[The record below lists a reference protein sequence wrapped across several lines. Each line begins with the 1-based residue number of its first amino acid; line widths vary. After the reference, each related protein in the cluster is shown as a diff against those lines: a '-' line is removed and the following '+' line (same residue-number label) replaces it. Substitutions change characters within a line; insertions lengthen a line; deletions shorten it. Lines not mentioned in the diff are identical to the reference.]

1 MKIKSLKVQ
10 NHYLFKDNEIK
21 FFNENNEM
29 LKTVVLAGINGSG
42 KTTFLKAIVNIL
54 TDKNNQEDT
63 KVMLDID
70 ENEEVYLKNLFNV
83 VIENNKYFN
92 ISKPTLYRFE
102 PSSLNYGEK
111 EKPRLVFLPTEIN
124 FSNLEVKTRNYKSEN
139 NFYCL
144 IDQNIINDVPSYLVS
159 LVNTE
164 IFKYEDLPIK
174 EAIKKI
180 CDEINSIFNLL
191 DMDIEMIGVNKNSD
205 NMPLFKNKFGIEFDI
220 NSLSSGEKQLFLRAM
235 TLKMLDINNSV
246 ILIDEPEISL
256 HPKWQQKIVK
266 VYEGIGENNQ
276 IIIATH
282 SPHIVSSVKSE
293 SLKLLV
299 KADNGIEILQ
309 GEEINGSYGYPV
321 ERVLTE
327 LMGLETPRDSEVQNM
342 IKTLQNLV
350 RDNKYET
357 VEFKALYSEVKGLLG
372 SLDEDI
378 ILLDMG
384 IVRRKGETNAKNKQS
399 SWTRFSQIL

>member
-1 MKIKSLKVQ
+1 MKIKSLKIQ
-10 NHYLFKDNEIK
+10 NHFLFKDNEIK
-21 FFNENNEM
+21 FFNENNEI
-29 LKTVVLAGINGSG
+29 LKTIVLAGINGSG
-42 KTTFLKAIVNIL
+42 KTTLLKLLLSVL
-54 TDKNNQEDT
+54 TDKNNQENAII
-63 KVMLDID
+63 MLDVD
-70 ENEEVYLKNLFNV
+70 ENEKNYLKKIFHVEIGND
-83 VIENNKYFN
+83 KYFN
-92 ISKPTLYRFE
+92 VSKPVSYRFE
-102 PSSLNYGEK
+102 SFLLNIEEK
-111 EKPRLVFLPTEIN
+111 YKPRLVFLPTEIN
-124 FSNLEVKTRNYKSEN
+124 FSNLEVKTRNYKTEG
-139 NFYCL
+139 NFYYL
-144 IDQNIINDVPSYLVS
+144 IDQNKVNDVPSYLVS
-159 LVNTE
+159 LVNSE
-164 IFKYEDLPIK
+164 VYKYEDLTIK

-180 CDEINSIFNLL
+180 CDEINAIFYLL
-191 DMDIEMIGVNKNSD
+191 DLDIEMIGVNKDSN
-205 NMPLFKNKFGIEFDI
+205 NMPLFKNKFGAEFDI

-256 HPKWQQKIVK
+256 HPKWQQKIVR

-299 KADNGIEILQ
+299 KADEGIEVLQ

-327 LMGLETPRDSEVQNM
+327 LMGVETPRDSEVQNM
-342 IKTLQNLV
+342 IKTLQGLV

-357 VEFKALYSEVKGLLG
+357 EEFKVLYSEVKGLLG

-384 IVRRKGETNAKNKQS
+384 IARRKGEANVKNK
-399 SWTRFSQIL
+399 

>member
-63 KVMLDID
+63 KIMLDID

-205 NMPLFKNKFGIEFDI
+205 NMPLFKNKFGTEFDI

-384 IVRRKGETNAKNKQS
+384 IARRKGEANAKNKQS
-399 SWTRFSQIL
+399 S

>member
-42 KTTFLKAIVNIL
+42 KTTFLKAIVNVL

-205 NMPLFKNKFGIEFDI
+205 NMPLFKNKFGTEFDI

-384 IVRRKGETNAKNKQS
+384 IARRKGEANAKNKQS
-399 SWTRFSQIL
+399 S

>member
-1 MKIKSLKVQ
+1 M
-10 NHYLFKDNEIK
+10 
-21 FFNENNEM
+21 
-29 LKTVVLAGINGSG
+29 
-42 KTTFLKAIVNIL
+42 
-54 TDKNNQEDT
+54 
-63 KVMLDID
+63 
-70 ENEEVYLKNLFNV
+70 
-83 VIENNKYFN
+83 
-92 ISKPTLYRFE
+92 
-102 PSSLNYGEK
+102 
-111 EKPRLVFLPTEIN
+111 PTEIN
-124 FSNLEVKTRNYKSEN
+124 FSNLEVKTRNYTPTEN
-139 NFYCL
+139 FSFY
-144 IDQNIINDVPSYLVS
+144 IDQDKINDVPSYLVS

-191 DMDIEMIGVNKNSD
+191 DMDIEMVGVNKDSN
-205 NMPLFKNKFGIEFDI
+205 NMPLFKNKFGAEFDI

-235 TLKMLDINNSV
+235 TLKMLNINNSV

-321 ERVLTE
+321 ERVLIE
-327 LMGLETPRDSEVQNM
+327 LMGVEIPRDSEVQNM

-357 VEFKALYSEVKGLLG
+357 EEFRVLYSEVKGLLG

-384 IVRRKGETNAKNKQS
+384 IARRKGEANAKNK
-399 SWTRFSQIL
+399 

>member
-1 MKIKSLKVQ
+1 MKIKSLKIQ
-10 NHYLFKDNEIK
+10 NHYLFKDNEIR

-42 KTTFLKAIVNIL
+42 KTTLLKLIYNVLLSETNGQ
-54 TDKNNQEDT
+54 DSE
-63 KVMLDID
+63 VMLDID
-70 ENEEVYLKNLFNV
+70 GEEEELIKRTLGGMLEDNE
-83 VIENNKYFN
+83 YFN
-92 ISKPTLYRFE
+92 IAKI
-102 PSSLNYGEK
+102 EK
-111 EKPRLVFLPTEIN
+111 MLFTHYEWKREKKQIPRIVFLPTEIN
-124 FSNLEVKTRNYKSEN
+124 FTNLEVKTRNYIPTEN
-139 NFYCL
+139 FSFY
-144 IDQNIINDVPSYLVS
+144 IDQNKINDVPSYLVS
-159 LVNTE
+159 MINTE

-174 EAIKKI
+174 EAVKKV

-191 DMDIEMIGVNKNSD
+191 DIDIEMVGINKDSN
-205 NMPLFKNKFGIEFDI
+205 NMPLFKNRFGAEFDI

-299 KADNGIEILQ
+299 KADEGIEILQ

-327 LMGLETPRDSEVQNM
+327 LMGVETPRDSEVQKK
-342 IKTLQNLV
+342 IKNLQDLV
-350 RDNKYET
+350 RDNKYQTE
-357 VEFKALYSEVKGLLG
+357 EFKALYSEVKGLLG

-378 ILLDMG
+378 ILIDMG
-384 IVRRKGETNAKNKQS
+384 IARRKGEANAKNK
-399 SWTRFSQIL
+399 

>member
-1 MKIKSLKVQ
+1 
-10 NHYLFKDNEIK
+10 
-21 FFNENNEM
+21 M
-29 LKTVVLAGINGSG
+29 LL
-42 KTTFLKAIVNIL
+42 
-54 TDKNNQEDT
+54 
-63 KVMLDID
+63 
-70 ENEEVYLKNLFNV
+70 
-83 VIENNKYFN
+83 
-92 ISKPTLYRFE
+92 
-102 PSSLNYGEK
+102 
-111 EKPRLVFLPTEIN
+111 EIN
-124 FSNLEVKTRNYKSEN
+124 FSNLEVKTRNYRHTEN
-139 NFYCL
+139 FSFY
-144 IDQNIINDVPSYLVS
+144 IDQDKINDVPSYLVS

-191 DMDIEMIGVNKNSD
+191 DMDIEMVGVNKDSN
-205 NMPLFKNKFGIEFDI
+205 NMPLFKNKFGAEFDL

-235 TLKMLDINNSV
+235 TLKMLNINNSV

-399 SWTRFSQIL
+399 S

>member
-42 KTTFLKAIVNIL
+42 KTTFLKAIVNVL

-83 VIENNKYFN
+83 VIENDKYFN

-205 NMPLFKNKFGIEFDI
+205 NMPLFKNKFGTEFDI

-399 SWTRFSQIL
+399 S

>member
-42 KTTFLKAIVNIL
+42 KTTFLKAIVNVL

-83 VIENNKYFN
+83 VIENDKYFN

-205 NMPLFKNKFGIEFDI
+205 NMPLFKNKFGTEFDI

-256 HPKWQQKIVK
+256 HPKWQQNIVK
-266 VYEGIGENNQ
+266 IYEGIGENNQ

-399 SWTRFSQIL
+399 S

>member
-42 KTTFLKAIVNIL
+42 KTTFLKAIVNVL

-83 VIENNKYFN
+83 VIENDKYFN

-144 IDQNIINDVPSYLVS
+144 IDQNIINGVPSYLVS

-384 IVRRKGETNAKNKQS
+384 IARRKGEANAKNKQS
-399 SWTRFSQIL
+399 S

>member
-42 KTTFLKAIVNIL
+42 KTTFLKAIVNVL

-70 ENEEVYLKNLFNV
+70 ENEE
-83 VIENNKYFN
+83 
-92 ISKPTLYRFE
+92 PTLYRFE

-384 IVRRKGETNAKNKQS
+384 IARRKGEANAKNKQS
-399 SWTRFSQIL
+399 S

>member
-1 MKIKSLKVQ
+1 MKIKSLKIQ

-42 KTTFLKAIVNIL
+42 KTTFLKAIVNVL

-83 VIENNKYFN
+83 VIENDKYFN

-384 IVRRKGETNAKNKQS
+384 IARRKGEANAKNK
-399 SWTRFSQIL
+399 

>member
-63 KVMLDID
+63 KIMLDID

-205 NMPLFKNKFGIEFDI
+205 NMPLFKNKFGTEFDI

-399 SWTRFSQIL
+399 S

>member
-1 MKIKSLKVQ
+1 MKIKSLKIQ
-10 NHYLFKDNEIK
+10 NHFLFKDNEIK
-21 FFNENNEM
+21 FFNENNEI
-29 LKTVVLAGINGSG
+29 LKTIVLAGINGSG
-42 KTTFLKAIVNIL
+42 KTTLLKLLLSVL
-54 TDKNNQEDT
+54 TDKNNQENAII
-63 KVMLDID
+63 MLDVD
-70 ENEEVYLKNLFNV
+70 ENEKNYLKKIFHVEIGND
-83 VIENNKYFN
+83 KYFN
-92 ISKPTLYRFE
+92 VSKPVSYRFE
-102 PSSLNYGEK
+102 SFLLNIEEK
-111 EKPRLVFLPTEIN
+111 YKPRLVFLPTEIN
-124 FSNLEVKTRNYKSEN
+124 FSNLEVKTRNYKTEG
-139 NFYCL
+139 NFYYL
-144 IDQNIINDVPSYLVS
+144 IDQNKVNDVPSYLVS
-159 LVNTE
+159 LVNSE
-164 IFKYEDLPIK
+164 VYKYEDLTIK

-180 CDEINSIFNLL
+180 CDEINAIFYLL
-191 DMDIEMIGVNKNSD
+191 DLDIEMIGVNKDSN
-205 NMPLFKNKFGIEFDI
+205 NMPLFKNKFGAEFDI

-235 TLKMLDINNSV
+235 TLKMLNINNSV

-299 KADNGIEILQ
+299 KSDNGIEVLQ
-309 GEEINGSYGYPV
+309 SEEINGSYGYPV

-327 LMGLETPRDSEVQNM
+327 LMGVETPRDSEVQNM
-342 IKTLQNLV
+342 IKTLQGLV

-357 VEFKALYSEVKGLLG
+357 EEFKVLYSEVKGLLG

-384 IVRRKGETNAKNKQS
+384 IARRKGEANVKNK
-399 SWTRFSQIL
+399 

>member
-63 KVMLDID
+63 KIMLDID

-83 VIENNKYFN
+83 VIENDKYFN

-299 KADNGIEILQ
+299 KSDEGIEVLQ

-327 LMGLETPRDSEVQNM
+327 LMGVETPRDSEVQTM
-342 IKTLQNLV
+342 IKTLQDLV

-357 VEFKALYSEVKGLLG
+357 EEFKALYSEVKGLLG

-384 IVRRKGETNAKNKQS
+384 IARRKGEANAKNK
-399 SWTRFSQIL
+399 

>member
-1 MKIKSLKVQ
+1 MKIKSLKIQ
-10 NHYLFKDNEIK
+10 NHFLFKDNEIK

-29 LKTVVLAGINGSG
+29 LKTIVLAGINGSG
-42 KTTFLKAIVNIL
+42 KTTLLKLLLSVL
-54 TDKNNQEDT
+54 TDKNNQENAII
-63 KVMLDID
+63 MLDVD
-70 ENEEVYLKNLFNV
+70 ENEKNYLKKIFHVEIGND
-83 VIENNKYFN
+83 KYFN
-92 ISKPTLYRFE
+92 VSKPVSYRFE
-102 PSSLNYGEK
+102 SFLLNIEEK
-111 EKPRLVFLPTEIN
+111 YKPRLVFLPTEIN
-124 FSNLEVKTRNYKSEN
+124 FSNLEVKTRNYKTES
-139 NFYCL
+139 NFYYL
-144 IDQNIINDVPSYLVS
+144 IDQNKVNDVPSYLVS
-159 LVNTE
+159 LVNSE
-164 IFKYEDLPIK
+164 VYKYEDLTIK

-180 CDEINSIFNLL
+180 CDEINAIFYLL
-191 DMDIEMIGVNKNSD
+191 DLDIEMIGVNKDSN
-205 NMPLFKNKFGIEFDI
+205 NMPLFKNKFGAEFDI

-299 KADNGIEILQ
+299 KADEGIEVLQ
-309 GEEINGSYGYPV
+309 SEEINGSYGYPV

-327 LMGLETPRDSEVQNM
+327 LMGVETPRDSEVQNM
-342 IKTLQNLV
+342 IKTLQGLV

-357 VEFKALYSEVKGLLG
+357 EEFKVLYSEVKGLLG

-384 IVRRKGETNAKNKQS
+384 IARRKGEANAKN
-399 SWTRFSQIL
+399 R

>member
-42 KTTFLKAIVNIL
+42 KTTFLKAIVNVL

-205 NMPLFKNKFGIEFDI
+205 NMPLFKNKFGTEFDI

-399 SWTRFSQIL
+399 S

>member
-21 FFNENNEM
+21 FFNENNEI

-63 KVMLDID
+63 KIMLDID

-92 ISKPTLYRFE
+92 MSKPTLYRFE

-205 NMPLFKNKFGIEFDI
+205 NMPLFKNKFGTEFDI

-384 IVRRKGETNAKNKQS
+384 IARRKGEANAKNKQS
-399 SWTRFSQIL
+399 S

>member
-42 KTTFLKAIVNIL
+42 KTTFLKAIVNVL

-83 VIENNKYFN
+83 VIENDKYFN

-384 IVRRKGETNAKNKQS
+384 IARRKGEANAKNKQS
-399 SWTRFSQIL
+399 S

>member
-1 MKIKSLKVQ
+1 MQFS
-10 NHYLFKDNEIK
+10 DNEIK

-42 KTTFLKAIVNIL
+42 KTTFLKTIVNVL
-54 TDKNNQEDT
+54 TDKNNQENT
-63 KVMLDID
+63 QIMLDIG
-70 ENEEVYLKNLFNV
+70 ENEEAYLKNQFNV
-83 VIENNKYFN
+83 VIENDKYFN
-92 ISKPTLYRFE
+92 VSKPALYRFE
-102 PSSLNYGEK
+102 PFSLNYQEK

-124 FSNLEVKTRNYKSEN
+124 FNNLEVKLDNEISNE
-139 NFYCL
+139 NFY
-144 IDQNIINDVPSYLVS
+144 IYINDEIINKVPSSIVE
-159 LVNTE
+159 TIQRD
-164 IFKYEDLPIK
+164 IFKHEDLTIK
-174 EAIKKI
+174 EAINKV
-180 CDEINSIFNLL
+180 CDEINSMFNF
-191 DMDIEMIGVNKNSD
+191 MDIDVEMIGTTKEGKVL
-205 NMPLFKNKFGIEFDI
+205 PLFKNKFGAEFDI

-266 VYEGIGENNQ
+266 VYESIGENNQ

-299 KADNGIEILQ
+299 KSDEGIEILQ

-327 LMGLETPRDSEVQNM
+327 LMGVETPRDAEVQNM
-342 IKTLQNLV
+342 IKTLQDLV
-350 RDNKYET
+350 RDNNYDTE
-357 VEFKALYSEVKGLLG
+357 EFKALYSEVKGLLG

-384 IVRRKGETNAKNKQS
+384 IARRKGEANAKNK
-399 SWTRFSQIL
+399 

>member
-1 MKIKSLKVQ
+1 MKIKSLKIQ
-10 NHYLFKDNEIK
+10 NHYLFKDNEIR

-42 KTTFLKAIVNIL
+42 KTTLLKLIYNVLLSETNGQDSEI
-54 TDKNNQEDT
+54 
-63 KVMLDID
+63 MLDID
-70 ENEEVYLKNLFNV
+70 GEEEELIKRTLGGMLEDNE
-83 VIENNKYFN
+83 YFN
-92 ISKPTLYRFE
+92 IAKI
-102 PSSLNYGEK
+102 EK
-111 EKPRLVFLPTEIN
+111 MLFTHYEWKREKKQIPRIVFLPTEIN
-124 FSNLEVKTRNYKSEN
+124 FTNLEVKTRNYIPTEN
-139 NFYCL
+139 FSFY
-144 IDQNIINDVPSYLVS
+144 IDQNKINDVPSYLVS
-159 LVNTE
+159 MVNTE

-174 EAIKKI
+174 EAVKKV
-180 CDEINSIFNLL
+180 CEEINSIFNLL
-191 DMDIEMIGVNKNSD
+191 DIDIEMVGVNKDSN
-205 NMPLFKNKFGIEFDI
+205 NMPLFKNRFGAEFDI

-299 KADNGIEILQ
+299 KADEGIEILQ

-327 LMGLETPRDSEVQNM
+327 LMGVETPRDFEVQNM
-342 IKTLQNLV
+342 IKTLQDLV
-350 RDNKYET
+350 RDNKYQTE
-357 VEFKALYSEVKGLLG
+357 EFKVLYSEVKGLLG

-384 IVRRKGETNAKNKQS
+384 IARRKGEANAKNKV
-399 SWTRFSQIL
+399 I

>member
-42 KTTFLKAIVNIL
+42 KTTFLKAIVNVL

-83 VIENNKYFN
+83 VIENDKYFN

-299 KADNGIEILQ
+299 KADKGIEILQ

-399 SWTRFSQIL
+399 S

>member
-42 KTTFLKAIVNIL
+42 KTTFLKAIVNVL

-83 VIENNKYFN
+83 VIENDKYFN

-205 NMPLFKNKFGIEFDI
+205 NMPLFKNKFGTEFDI

-384 IVRRKGETNAKNKQS
+384 IARRKGEANAKNKQS
-399 SWTRFSQIL
+399 S

>member
-63 KVMLDID
+63 KIMLDID

-83 VIENNKYFN
+83 VIENDKYFN

-205 NMPLFKNKFGIEFDI
+205 NMPLFKNKFGTEFDI

-399 SWTRFSQIL
+399 S

>member
-42 KTTFLKAIVNIL
+42 KTTFLKAIVNVL

-83 VIENNKYFN
+83 VIENDKYFN

-235 TLKMLDINNSV
+235 TLKMLNINNSV

-357 VEFKALYSEVKGLLG
+357 EEFKVLYSEVKGLLG

-384 IVRRKGETNAKNKQS
+384 IARRKGEANAKNK
-399 SWTRFSQIL
+399 

>member
-1 MKIKSLKVQ
+1 MKIKSLKIQ
-10 NHYLFKDNEIK
+10 NHYLFKDTEVK

-42 KTTFLKAIVNIL
+42 KTTLLSLIYNVFLSEINGQDSEI
-54 TDKNNQEDT
+54 
-63 KVMLDID
+63 MLDID
-70 ENEEVYLKNLFNV
+70 NEEKELIKRTLGGKLEANEYFNV
-83 VIENNKYFN
+83 AKIDKMLFTPYEWSRDRKQ
-92 ISKPTLYRFE
+92 I
-102 PSSLNYGEK
+102 
-111 EKPRLVFLPTEIN
+111 PRIVFLPTEIN
-124 FSNLEVKTRNYKSEN
+124 FSNLEVKTRNYAPAEN
-139 NFYCL
+139 FSFY
-144 IDQNIINDVPSYLVS
+144 IDQNKVNDVPSYLVS
-159 LVNTE
+159 LVNSE
-164 IFKYEDLPIK
+164 VYKYEDLTIK

-180 CDEINSIFNLL
+180 CDEINAIFDLL
-191 DMDIEMIGVNKNSD
+191 DLDIEMIGVNKDSN
-205 NMPLFKNKFGIEFDI
+205 NMPLFKNKFGAEFDI

-266 VYEGIGENNQ
+266 VYEEIGENNQ

-299 KADNGIEILQ
+299 KSDDGIEVLQ
-309 GEEINGSYGYPV
+309 SEEINGSYGYPV

-327 LMGLETPRDSEVQNM
+327 LMGVETPRDSEVQNM
-342 IKTLQNLV
+342 IKTLQGLV

-357 VEFKALYSEVKGLLG
+357 EEFKVLYSEVKGLLG

-384 IVRRKGETNAKNKQS
+384 IARRKGEANAKN
-399 SWTRFSQIL
+399 R

>member
-42 KTTFLKAIVNIL
+42 KTTFLKAIVNVL

-83 VIENNKYFN
+83 VIENDKYFN

-399 SWTRFSQIL
+399 S

>member
-42 KTTFLKAIVNIL
+42 KTTFLKAIVNVL

-63 KVMLDID
+63 KIMLDID

-205 NMPLFKNKFGIEFDI
+205 NMPLFKNKFGTEFDI

-384 IVRRKGETNAKNKQS
+384 IVRRKEETNAKNKQCS
-399 SWTRFSQIL
+399 

>member
-1 MKIKSLKVQ
+1 MKIKSLKIQ

-42 KTTFLKAIVNIL
+42 KTTFLKAIVNVL

-83 VIENNKYFN
+83 VIENDKYFN

-384 IVRRKGETNAKNKQS
+384 IARRKGEANAKNKQS
-399 SWTRFSQIL
+399 S

>member
-1 MKIKSLKVQ
+1 MKIKSLKIQ
-10 NHYLFKDNEIK
+10 NHYLFKNNEVK

-29 LKTVVLAGINGSG
+29 LKTIILSGVNGSG
-42 KTTFLKAIVNIL
+42 KTIL
-54 TDKNNQEDT
+54 LELIYNVLLSEINGQDT
-63 KVMLDID
+63 EIMLDID
-70 ENEEVYLKNLFNV
+70 NDEKELIKRTLGGLLED
-83 VIENNKYFN
+83 NKYFN
-92 ISKPTLYRFE
+92 VAKIDKMVFTPYEWKRDK
-102 PSSLNYGEK
+102 K
-111 EKPRLVFLPTEIN
+111 EIPRIVFLPTEIN
-124 FSNLEVKTRNYKSEN
+124 FSNLEVKTRNYTPTEN
-139 NFYCL
+139 FSFY
-144 IDQNIINDVPSYLVS
+144 IDQDKINDVPSYLVS

-174 EAIKKI
+174 EAVKKI

-191 DMDIEMIGVNKNSD
+191 DMDIEMVGVNKDSN
-205 NMPLFKNKFGIEFDI
+205 NMPLFKNKFGAEFDI

-235 TLKMLDINNSV
+235 TLKMLNINNSV

-266 VYEGIGENNQ
+266 VYKGIGENNQ

-327 LMGLETPRDSEVQNM
+327 LMGVEIPRDSEVQNM

-357 VEFKALYSEVKGLLG
+357 EEFKVLYSEVKGLLG

-384 IVRRKGETNAKNKQS
+384 IARRKGEANAKNK
-399 SWTRFSQIL
+399 

>member
-42 KTTFLKAIVNIL
+42 KTTFLKAIVNVL
-54 TDKNNQEDT
+54 TDQNNLEDT

-174 EAIKKI
+174 ETIKKI

-399 SWTRFSQIL
+399 S

>member
-1 MKIKSLKVQ
+1 MKIKSLKIQ
-10 NHYLFKDNEIK
+10 NHYLFKDTEVK

-42 KTTFLKAIVNIL
+42 KTTLLKAIIDVL
-54 TDKNNQEDT
+54 TVENNQENT
-63 KVMLDID
+63 KIMLDID
-70 ENEEVYLKNLFNV
+70 GNEETYLKNLFNV
-83 VIENNKYFN
+83 AIENDRYFN
-92 ISKPTLYRFE
+92 VSKSAIYRFE
-102 PSSLNYGEK
+102 PFSLNYEEK

-124 FSNLEVKTRNYKSEN
+124 FSNLEVKTRNYKAEN

-144 IDQNIINDVPSYLVS
+144 IDQNKINDVPSYLVS

-164 IFKYEDLPIK
+164 IFKYEELPIK

-180 CDEINSIFNLL
+180 CDEINSLFNLL
-191 DMDIEMIGVNKNSD
+191 DIDIEMVGVNKDNN
-205 NMPLFKNKFGIEFDI
+205 NMPLFKNRFGAEFDI

-246 ILIDEPEISL
+246 VLIDEPEISL

-266 VYEGIGENNQ
+266 VYESIGENNQ

-299 KADNGIEILQ
+299 KSDEGIEVLQ

-327 LMGLETPRDSEVQNM
+327 LMGVETPRDSEVQTM

-350 RDNKYET
+350 RDTKYET

-399 SWTRFSQIL
+399 S

>member
-63 KVMLDID
+63 KIMLDID

-83 VIENNKYFN
+83 AIENNKYFN

-102 PSSLNYGEK
+102 PSSLNYGEN

-384 IVRRKGETNAKNKQS
+384 IARRKGEANAKNKQS
-399 SWTRFSQIL
+399 S

>member
-1 MKIKSLKVQ
+1 MKIKSLKIQ
-10 NHYLFKDNEIK
+10 NHYLFKDTEVK

-42 KTTFLKAIVNIL
+42 KTTLLSLIYNVFLSEINGQDSEI
-54 TDKNNQEDT
+54 
-63 KVMLDID
+63 MLDID
-70 ENEEVYLKNLFNV
+70 NEEKELIKRTLGGKLEANEYFNV
-83 VIENNKYFN
+83 AKIDKMLFTPYEWSRDRKQ
-92 ISKPTLYRFE
+92 I
-102 PSSLNYGEK
+102 
-111 EKPRLVFLPTEIN
+111 PRIVFLPTEIN
-124 FSNLEVKTRNYKSEN
+124 FSNLEVKTRNYAPAEKFS
-139 NFYCL
+139 FY
-144 IDQNIINDVPSYLVS
+144 IDQNKVNDVPSYLVS
-159 LVNTE
+159 LVNSE
-164 IFKYEDLPIK
+164 VYKYEDLTIK

-180 CDEINSIFNLL
+180 CDEINAIFDLL
-191 DMDIEMIGVNKNSD
+191 DLDIEMIGVNKDSN
-205 NMPLFKNKFGIEFDI
+205 NMPLFKNKFGAEFDI

-266 VYEGIGENNQ
+266 VYEEIGENNQ

-299 KADNGIEILQ
+299 KSDDGIEVLQ
-309 GEEINGSYGYPV
+309 SEEINGSYGYPV

-327 LMGLETPRDSEVQNM
+327 LMGVETPRDSEVQNM
-342 IKTLQNLV
+342 IKTLQGLV

-357 VEFKALYSEVKGLLG
+357 EEFKVLYSEVKGLLG

-384 IVRRKGETNAKNKQS
+384 IARRKGEANAKN
-399 SWTRFSQIL
+399 R

>member
-21 FFNENNEM
+21 FFNEYNEI

-42 KTTFLKAIVNIL
+42 KTTFLKAIVNVL

-63 KVMLDID
+63 KIMLDID

-83 VIENNKYFN
+83 VIENDKYFN

-124 FSNLEVKTRNYKSEN
+124 FSNLEVKTRNYKSEY

-205 NMPLFKNKFGIEFDI
+205 NMPLFKNKFGTEFDI

-399 SWTRFSQIL
+399 S